1 MMRYSDFYFTSK
13 IDENEIFTYKFVC
26 DENVTVKGVVQISH
40 GMAEHGKRYE
50 DFAKLLTDNGYN
62 VYVNDHR
69 GHGKTAKNL
78 KSAGYLADENGFDCL
93 VDDIHT
99 LTEIIKEE
107 NKDVPLILFGHSMG
121 SFASQSYA
129 IKYGDEIDGLILSG
143 SNGDFGGK
151 LDLANIIV
159 KFTCKIKGRKY
170 VSEFIDNLFFGSNN
184 KSFKP
189 CRTDYDWLSRDEKEV
204 DKYINDSMC
213 GFKCTCGF
221 FEDFIQG
228 LKFIEDRENIIKIRK
243 DLPILIISGDK
254 DPVGNNGKGLLNLKI
269 RYEKSGIEDVK
280 CILYKDGRHEI
291 LNEINKEEVKEDVMK
306 WIVEKIENKKQSY
319 Y

>member
-1 MMRYSDFYFTSK
+1 MICSNFYFTSK
-13 IDENEIFTYKFVC
+13 IDNKHIYTYKFEC

-50 DFAKLLTDNGYN
+50 SFAKLLTDNGYH

-78 KSAGYLADENGFDCL
+78 KNAGYLANENGFDCL

-121 SFASQSYA
+121 SFASQNYA

-151 LDLANIIV
+151 LNLANIIV
-159 KFTCKIKGRKY
+159 KSTCKIKGRKY
-170 VSEFIDNLFFGSNN
+170 VSEFIDSLFFGSNN
-184 KSFKP
+184 KGFKP
-189 CRTDYDWLSRDEKEV
+189 YRTDYDWLSRDEKEV

-228 LKFIEDRENIIKIRK
+228 LKFIENRQNIVKIRK
-243 DLPILIISGDK
+243 DLPILIISRDK

-269 RYEKSGIEDVK
+269 RYEKSGIEDVR
-280 CILYKDGRHEI
+280 CILYKGGRHEI

-306 WIVEKIENKKQSY
+306 WIVDKIENKKQSY

>member
-1 MMRYSDFYFTSK
+1 MRCSNFYFTSK
-13 IDENEIFTYKFVC
+13 IDEKEIYTYKFEC
-26 DENVTVKGVVQISH
+26 DENVAVKGAVQISH

-50 DFAKLLTDNGYN
+50 DFAEILTDNGYN

-69 GHGKTAKNL
+69 GHGKTAKKLEN
-78 KSAGYLADENGFDCL
+78 AGYLADENGFDCL

-121 SFASQSYA
+121 SFASQNYA

-143 SNGDFGGK
+143 SNGDFGS
-151 LDLANIIV
+151 LLNMANLIV

-170 VSEFIDNLFFGSNN
+170 VSKFIDSLFFGSNN
-184 KSFKP
+184 RNFKP

-204 DKYINDSMC
+204 DKYINDEMC
-213 GFKCTCGF
+213 GFMCTCGF

-228 LKFIEDRENIIKIRK
+228 LKFIEDRENIIKI
-243 DLPILIISGDK
+243 
-254 DPVGNNGKGLLNLKI
+254 
-269 RYEKSGIEDVK
+269 
-280 CILYKDGRHEI
+280 
-291 LNEINKEEVKEDVMK
+291 
-306 WIVEKIENKKQSY
+306 EKICLY
-319 Y
+319 